1 MLVRSILAITAL
13 ISVAPLAAQS
23 GSAPA
28 GAAHADAAHQAA
40 DSREVPETRSLNNQV
55 ESAIARTQT
64 NNAVAQAQNEI
75 NQAEYEADKA
85 AYAAALRQ
93 HNREVRATDA
103 TFLRQQ
109 EAYAMA
115 MRDWRA
121 QVAMCKRGY
130 QSACKLPTPDPMNY
144 M

>member
-1 MLVRSILAITAL
+1 MIARSILAITAL
-13 ISVAPLAAQS
+13 IAVAPLAAQS
-23 GSAPA
+23 GPA
-28 GAAHADAAHQAA
+28 KTDAAHVAA
-40 DSREVPETRSLNNQV
+40 DAQEVPQTQSLNNKV
-55 ESAIARTQT
+55 GGAIAQAQT

-75 NQAEYEADKA
+75 NQEEYAADKA

-93 HNREVRATDA
+93 HNREVLATDA
-103 TFLRQQ
+103 TFIRQQ
-109 EAYAMA
+109 DAYAMA